1 MSEDK
6 STRREER
13 LMTRLKKARLGLTE
27 EELQFFPK
35 TSSMPDQ
42 PRSHWMPSEKPVAGH
57 PNSNLD
63 SLSEV
68 PDIERR

>member
-6 STRREER
+6 SRRREER
-13 LMTRLKKARLGLTE
+13 LLTRLQKARLGLTE

-42 PRSHWMPSEKPVAGH
+42 PRSHWVPSEKPVAK
-57 PNSNLD
+57 L
-63 SLSEV
+63 
-68 PDIERR
+68 PDWNPEMSQT